1 MNKIRDEA
9 ISLNEAKDEQAKLN
23 SRMGENKK
31 VQKESRVG
39 RTNIENLCNARKA
52 AIDFFL

>member
-31 VQKESRVG
+31 VQKESREG